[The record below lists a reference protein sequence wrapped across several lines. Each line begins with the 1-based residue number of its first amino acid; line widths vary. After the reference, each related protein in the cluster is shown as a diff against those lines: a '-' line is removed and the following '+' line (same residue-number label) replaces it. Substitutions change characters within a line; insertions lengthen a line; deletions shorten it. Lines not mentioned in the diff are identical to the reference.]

1 MFESLLPVVQEVM
14 QKDKRMQANMN
25 FMFSRNVIEV
35 E

>member
-1 MFESLLPVVQEVM
+1 MFEPLLPVVQEVM